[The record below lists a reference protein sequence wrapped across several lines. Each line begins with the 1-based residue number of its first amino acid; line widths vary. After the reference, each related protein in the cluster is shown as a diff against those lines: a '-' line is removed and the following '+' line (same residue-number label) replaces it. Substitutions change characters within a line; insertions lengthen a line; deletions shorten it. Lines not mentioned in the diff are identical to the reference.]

1 MDLFNA
7 IGNYIDKG
15 VDWVAKAIGYED
27 FELPDTVYDA
37 GADVALTAGEQLV
50 EDITGFIS
58 KAPSTAGMRSR
69 VGYQT
74 TRENPKKKFKQRYKQ
89 SVSLLSRGSKSLT
102 RTAPQKTPLKVG
114 YLNAD
119 VKADLTNI
127 LKNATN
133 NQWRELFNDY
143 GYVAPTRTTSRGSG
157 RSEIKLKT
165 TLKAIDEVKLPKSK
179 A

>member
-15 VDWVAKAIGYED
+15 VDWVAKAIGYVDDYAD
-27 FELPDTVYDA
+27 FDQTEYSA
-37 GADVALTAGEQLV
+37 GDQLIDDV
-50 EDITGFIS
+50 TGFIS

>member
-15 VDWVAKAIGYED
+15 VDWVAKAIGYVDDYAD
-27 FELPDTVYDA
+27 FDQTEYSA
-37 GADVALTAGEQLV
+37 GDQLIDDV
-50 EDITGFIS
+50 TGFIS

-74 TRENPKKKFKQRYKQ
+74 TRENPNKKFKQRYKQ

-165 TLKAIDEVKLPKSK
+165 TLKSIDKVELPKST